1 MSMLEDYIS
10 KHGTNG
16 LNGSITK
23 KYKQNNSKPDVLDA
37 LPGLRG
43 KETEIFKPSPIYDYT
58 GASRK
63 KSGAKQTADPDIE
76 YDSGSVLKLG
86 AGPLS
91 NNAVTSGVISG
102 KLELTSRNKDGKYS
116 VEKNTEYVAPKKKAD
131 IIDRSP
137 ARMAELEAVN
147 NPSEA
152 QIEELAIIK
161 KELAEKAEAAKL
173 KEEREPGDNW
183 FSWLGKS
190 RDSTLPLSTADTQA
204 QKAIGNTV
212 GALTQNVAG
221 SLMSVIATLNEL
233 DARTK
238 ARDEAD
244 SAKLKAAKSALEKG
258 EEVDL
263 GRSEETWRADMTAKT
278 DEYTAKV
285 KNDLAHEFSGILMN
299 NAEQLRNEAYRAA
312 GDEGKFLVDL
322 LYTGG
327 QMAVDLIA
335 NAIVPGSGLWLMSAR
350 VFGQS
355 AYEAR
360 ENGADA
366 ATQLVTGLK
375 SAVIEYLTEKLGGG
389 AFKRIYG
396 AGMVDNAIESVL
408 GRLFKTD
415 TGRTVIRYI
424 MNAVNEGNEE
434 VLSDVLNPV
443 ADRLLGLDDGEG
455 ALFTD
460 EDLGQMWYDWMLG
473 TALGGIG
480 AAVNIAGGRTKR
492 RSAPD

>member
-1 MSMLEDYIS
+1 MADPKAAMAAILEKYSPKNS
-10 KHGTNG
+10 KSGTT
-16 LNGSITK
+16 SSKAAETESTSKAK
-23 KYKQNNSKPDVLDA
+23 KAMDEILEKYSPKPDVLDA

-63 KSGAKQTADPDIE
+63 KSEAKQGSDQKIE

-91 NNAVTSGVISG
+91 NNAVTSGVVSG

-137 ARMAELEAVN
+137 ARMAELEAVK

-173 KEEREPGDNW
+173 KEERELGDNW

-233 DARTK
+233 DARTR

-244 SAKLKAAKSALEKG
+244 SAKLKAA
-258 EEVDL
+258 
-263 GRSEETWRADMTAKT
+263 
-278 DEYTAKV
+278 
-285 KNDLAHEFSGILMN
+285 
-299 NAEQLRNEAYRAA
+299 Q
-312 GDEGKFLVDL
+312 
-322 LYTGG
+322 
-327 QMAVDLIA
+327 
-335 NAIVPGSGLWLMSAR
+335 SAR
-350 VFGQS
+350 ETILPMIKQITAS
-355 AYEAR
+355 
-360 ENGADA
+360 
-366 ATQLVTGLK
+366 
-375 SAVIEYLTEKLGGG
+375 
-389 AFKRIYG
+389 
-396 AGMVDNAIESVL
+396 
-408 GRLFKTD
+408 
-415 TGRTVIRYI
+415 IR
-424 MNAVNEGNEE
+424 
-434 VLSDVLNPV
+434 P
-443 ADRLLGLDDGEG
+443 
-455 ALFTD
+455 
-460 EDLGQMWYDWMLG
+460 
-473 TALGGIG
+473 
-480 AAVNIAGGRTKR
+480 
-492 RSAPD
+492 